1 MICIG
6 YKNLVYE
13 IICLW
18 LSKQDKEVRDN
29 KGRRRIKMFNIPYKT
44 SSGSSCIPIESWLL
58 SEGKVFLQDEINEN
72 SACEFVQKLMF
83 LDKERPDGLIRIY
96 VNSRGGEVNAG
107 MLIYD
112 AIKNLKAEVDI
123 ICTGIAASMA
133 AIILAGGRKGR
144 RFILPHSEVMI
155 HEPFVIGGIGGS
167 AEKIQRTAE
176 EILKNKKE
184 FAEILA
190 ADTGRT

>member
-1 MICIG
+1 
-6 YKNLVYE
+6 
-13 IICLW
+13 
-18 LSKQDKEVRDN
+18 
-29 KGRRRIKMFNIPYKT
+29 
-44 SSGSSCIPIESWLL
+44 
-58 SEGKVFLQDEINEN
+58 
-72 SACEFVQKLMF
+72 
-83 LDKERPDGLIRIY
+83 
-96 VNSRGGEVNAG
+96 

-190 ADTGRT
+190 ADTGRTLKEVEQAMSYDNYMGAQEAVAFGICDKVIKDLY